1 MARKDILLFA
11 RGMVKVMRQRKK
23 MQLLM
28 IFAAMFCIFLVGCS
42 GEKNQGNEKKET
54 EKIKVVSTIFVGYD
68 FAKQLVGDDG
78 EVTMLLPP
86 ASESHSY
93 EPTPQDIINI
103 QNCDLF
109 LYVGGE
115 SDSWID
121 DVLKNID
128 TTKVKTVKMI
138 DCVHLLEEETVEGM
152 EAEEHDHE
160 DGENEEEY
168 DEHVWTSPKNAIAI
182 VERIQDALSQV
193 DPGNKSK
200 YEEREKTYVKKLQD
214 LDQSFRQVVENGKRK
229 TIVVADR
236 FPLRYF
242 VEEYG
247 LDYFAAFPGCSEDT
261 EPSAATIVFLI
272 DKIKEEKIPVVF
284 HMELSNEKM
293 ADTICDSTGAKKY
306 LFHACHNVS
315 KKDFEAG
322 VTYLSLMEKNVESLK
337 LALQ

>member
-1 MARKDILLFA
+1 
-11 RGMVKVMRQRKK
+11 MRQKK
-23 MQLLM
+23 KLKILM
-28 IFAAMFCIFLVGCS
+28 ICVALFCIFLVGCS
-42 GEKNQGNEKKET
+42 GKKNQNQAGEKKET
-54 EKIKVVSTIFVGYD
+54 GKIKVVSTIFVGYD
-68 FAKQLVGDDG
+68 FARELVGDAG

-115 SDSWID
+115 SDSWIE
-121 DVLKNID
+121 DVLKDID
-128 TTKVKTVKMI
+128 TTKIKTVKMI

-152 EAEEHDHE
+152 EEEKHE
-160 DGENEEEY
+160 DAGHEESEHEEEY
-168 DEHVWTSPKNAIAI
+168 DEHVWTSPKNAMAI
-182 VERIQDALSQV
+182 VKTIKDALEQI
-193 DPGNKSK
+193 DPDNKSK
-200 YEEREKTYVKKLQD
+200 YEENENAYVKKLED
-214 LDQSFRQVVENGKRK
+214 LDQAFCQVVKNGKRK

-247 LDYFAAFPGCSEDT
+247 LEYFAAFPGCSEDT
-261 EPSAATIVFLI
+261 EPSAATIAFLI
-272 DKIKEEKIPVVF
+272 DKIKEEKISVVF
-284 HMELSNEKM
+284 HIELSNEKM
-293 ADTICDSTGAKKY
+293 ADTICDSTGAKKC
-306 LFHACHNVS
+306 LFHSCHNVS